1 MLSNMKI
8 TFDAKKLARIAKQR
22 DLTFV
27 ILHGSAARGRVHPNS
42 DVDVAVLGAAPIDLT
57 TQVRLAADLG
67 AAFEGADARELDVKT
82 LDRVDP
88 LFRYE
93 VVRNGQLLYGDPTA
107 YEEFKAFAARA
118 HDDARPLFVLERLL
132 SRKFQQHLN
141 ALADRLQQKQRP
153 HAQ

>member
-1 MLSNMKI
+1 MKM
-8 TFDAKKLARIAKQR
+8 TFDAKKLARIAEQHRLK
-22 DLTFV
+22 FV
-27 ILHGSAARGRVHPNS
+27 VLHGSEARGRARRDS
-42 DVDVAVLGAAPIDLT
+42 DLDVAIVGDEPIDLG
-57 TQVRLAADLG
+57 TQIRLAGELG
-67 AAFEGADARELDVKT
+67 AAFAGAKGRELDLKT

-93 VVRNGQLLYGDPTA
+93 VVRDGQLLYGDPTA

-118 HDDARPLFVLERLL
+118 HDDARPLLALERAL

-141 ALADRLQQKQRP
+141 AFADRLRQKQRP